1 MSFPSPP
8 WEIHGQ
14 AWFSLFYATRP
25 GDSLGVYA
33 AAYVSHDS
41 GSTLPHRALL
51 VGRLVREDAGRSIQ
65 VVDGWADVDQA
76 VEGYRALFGFPVGP
90 GSFDVE
96 IGGLGPVGRAEWS
109 VPAVAGAHFADT
121 AGVALRT
128 PLRLSTRQPEEAGPA
143 TSAALSGSARSVPCL
158 AVWSIP
164 ADGPLG
170 WLARKQPFTS
180 FRARDARL
188 VLG

>member
-1 MSFPSPP
+1 VAFPSPP
-8 WEIHGQ
+8 WELHGQ
-14 AWFSLFYATRP
+14 AWLSLFYATRT
-25 GDSLGVYA
+25 GAAHGVYA
-33 AAYVSHDS
+33 AAYLSHDT

-51 VGRLVREDAGRSIQ
+51 VGRVVREVGGRAVQVTDA
-65 VVDGWADVDQA
+65 WADAEAA
-76 VEGYRALFGFPVGP
+76 VEGYQAVFGFPVSAA
-90 GSFDVE
+90 SFDVE
-96 IGGLGPVGRAEWS
+96 VGGLGPVGRAEWS

-128 PLRLSTRQPEEAGPA
+128 PLRLSTRQPGDDEP
-143 TSAALSGSARSVPCL
+143 TTTALIAGSARSVPCL
-158 AVWSIP
+158 AVWSIA

-170 WLARKQPFTS
+170 WLAGKQPFTS

>member
-1 MSFPSPP
+1 VAFPSPP

-25 GDSLGVYA
+25 GDAHGVYG
-33 AAYVSHDS
+33 AAYLSHDS

-51 VGRLVREDAGRSIQ
+51 VGRLVRAEGSRAIE
-65 VVDGWADVDQA
+65 VVDAWADADAA
-76 VEGYRALFGFPVGP
+76 VEGYRALFGFPVGAA
-90 GSFDVE
+90 SFTVE
-96 IGGLGPVGRAEWS
+96 VGGLGPVGRAEWS

-128 PLRLSTRQPEEAGPA
+128 PLRLSTRQPGDLGPP
-143 TSAALSGSARSVPCL
+143 TSAAVSGSARSVPCL

-170 WLARKQPFTS
+170 WLARKQPFAS